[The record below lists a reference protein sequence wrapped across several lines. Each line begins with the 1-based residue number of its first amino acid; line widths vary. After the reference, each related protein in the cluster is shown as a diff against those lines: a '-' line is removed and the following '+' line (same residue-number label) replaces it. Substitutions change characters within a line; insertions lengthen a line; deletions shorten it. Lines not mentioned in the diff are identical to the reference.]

1 LTLPVRTRP
10 QADADLLEARTWYDA
25 QETGWGAV
33 FFDAVSAMVHRIA
46 DMPLAFPLADGQT
59 RRAVLR
65 RFPYSVYFQVRADH
79 ILIVAIMHN
88 SRDPRR
94 WRSRD

>member
-1 LTLPVRTRP
+1 LTLPIRTRP

-25 QETGWGAV
+25 QQPGRGAV
-33 FFDAVSAMVHRIA
+33 FFEAVSAVVHRIA
-46 DMPLAFPLADGQT
+46 EMPLAFPLAQGQI

-65 RFPYSVYFQVRADH
+65 RFPYSVYFQVREDH
-79 ILIVAIMHN
+79 VLVVAIMHN

-94 WRSRD
+94 WQSRG

>member
-1 LTLPVRTRP
+1 MTLAVHTRP

-25 QETGWGAV
+25 QEAGRGAA
-33 FFDAVSAMVHRIA
+33 FFEAVSATVHRIA
-46 DMPLAFPLADGQT
+46 EMPLAFPLVDCQL
-59 RRAVLR
+59 RRALLR
-65 RFPYSVYFQVRADH
+65 RFPYSVYFQVRADY

-94 WRSRD
+94 WQSRV

>member
-1 LTLPVRTRP
+1 LTLPVRIRP
-10 QADADLLEARTWYDA
+10 QADADLLEARTWYET
-25 QETGWGAV
+25 QEAGRGTV
-33 FFDAVSAMVHRIA
+33 FFEAVSAIVQRIA

-94 WRSRD
+94 WQARG

>member
-1 LTLPVRTRP
+1 MRLPVRTRP
-10 QADADLLEARTWYDA
+10 QVDADLLEARTWYA
-25 QETGWGAV
+25 EQEAGRGTA
-33 FFDAVSAMVHRIA
+33 FFEAVSAMVHRIA
-46 DMPLAFPLADGQT
+46 DMPLAFPIVEGQI

-65 RFPYSVYFQVRADH
+65 RYPHSVYFQVRADH

-94 WRSRD
+94 WRSRG